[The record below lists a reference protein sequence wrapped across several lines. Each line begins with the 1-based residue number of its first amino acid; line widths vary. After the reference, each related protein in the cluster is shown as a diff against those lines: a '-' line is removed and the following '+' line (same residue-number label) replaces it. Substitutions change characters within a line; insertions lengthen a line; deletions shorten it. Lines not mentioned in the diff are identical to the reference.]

1 MRKAKRRCQQLVAA
15 AMCVGMLA
23 GMVPTQV
30 FAEEAQPAAAIAQQ
44 EQAPAP
50 SANETETPAPTE
62 EPAAEQT
69 PAPAEEPA
77 AEQTP
82 APTEEPAAKQ
92 TPAPAEEPAAEQTPA
107 PAEEPAAEETAAQAA
122 EVMSAAV
129 QDSEN
134 ENFGKVLEDQDLVA
148 VRSGASLVESLST
161 GKQVKVTAE
170 WISGSNSAVDGG
182 GALQEGGRLLQAQP
196 LHSVCE
202 CQIRCCA

>member
-82 APTEEPAAKQ
+82 RP
-92 TPAPAEEPAAEQTPA
+92 
-107 PAEEPAAEETAAQAA
+107 
-122 EVMSAAV
+122 
-129 QDSEN
+129 
-134 ENFGKVLEDQDLVA
+134 
-148 VRSGASLVESLST
+148 
-161 GKQVKVTAE
+161 
-170 WISGSNSAVDGG
+170 
-182 GALQEGGRLLQAQP
+182 GGRA
-196 LHSVCE
+196 CGRGD
-202 CQIRCCA
+202 RCTSCRGDERCGAGLRE

>member
-62 EPAAEQT
+62 EPAAKQT
-69 PAPAEEPA
+69 TAPAEEPA

-82 APTEEPAAKQ
+82 RP
-92 TPAPAEEPAAEQTPA
+92 
-107 PAEEPAAEETAAQAA
+107 
-122 EVMSAAV
+122 
-129 QDSEN
+129 
-134 ENFGKVLEDQDLVA
+134 
-148 VRSGASLVESLST
+148 
-161 GKQVKVTAE
+161 
-170 WISGSNSAVDGG
+170 
-182 GALQEGGRLLQAQP
+182 GGRA
-196 LHSVCE
+196 CGRGD
-202 CQIRCCA
+202 RCTSCRGDERCGAGLRE

>member
-69 PAPAEEPA
+69 PAPP
-77 AEQTP
+77 
-82 APTEEPAAKQ
+82 EEPAAKQ
-92 TPAPAEEPAAEQTPA
+92 TPAPAEEPAAEQTPR
-107 PAEEPAAEETAAQAA
+107 P
-122 EVMSAAV
+122 
-129 QDSEN
+129 
-134 ENFGKVLEDQDLVA
+134 
-148 VRSGASLVESLST
+148 
-161 GKQVKVTAE
+161 
-170 WISGSNSAVDGG
+170 
-182 GALQEGGRLLQAQP
+182 GGRA
-196 LHSVCE
+196 CGRGD
-202 CQIRCCA
+202 RCTSCRGDERCGAGLRE

>member
-69 PAPAEEPA
+69 PAPTEEPA

-82 APTEEPAAKQ
+82 RP
-92 TPAPAEEPAAEQTPA
+92 
-107 PAEEPAAEETAAQAA
+107 
-122 EVMSAAV
+122 
-129 QDSEN
+129 
-134 ENFGKVLEDQDLVA
+134 
-148 VRSGASLVESLST
+148 
-161 GKQVKVTAE
+161 
-170 WISGSNSAVDGG
+170 
-182 GALQEGGRLLQAQP
+182 GGRA
-196 LHSVCE
+196 CGRGD
-202 CQIRCCA
+202 RCTSCRGDERCGAGLRE

>member
-69 PAPAEEPA
+69 PRP
-77 AEQTP
+77 
-82 APTEEPAAKQ
+82 
-92 TPAPAEEPAAEQTPA
+92 
-107 PAEEPAAEETAAQAA
+107 
-122 EVMSAAV
+122 
-129 QDSEN
+129 
-134 ENFGKVLEDQDLVA
+134 
-148 VRSGASLVESLST
+148 
-161 GKQVKVTAE
+161 
-170 WISGSNSAVDGG
+170 
-182 GALQEGGRLLQAQP
+182 GGRA
-196 LHSVCE
+196 CGRGD
-202 CQIRCCA
+202 RCTSCRGDERCGAGLRE

>member
-50 SANETETPAPTE
+50 T
-62 EPAAEQT
+62 
-69 PAPAEEPA
+69 EEPA